1 MRSYKKIWSYDN
13 LRQGIDRGH
22 FTFTVTMLFAL
33 NRLFIRD
40 LFLENWGT
48 YGFLKNE
55 FLLRFSG
62 IIVLLLITILVALF
76 IHLWRFIYYTYRD
89 IHSSLL
95 TGYYSLFNKY
105 YSLFNKY
112 DTMFNK
118 FDTMYN
124 IIWPMKVL
132 ILLGKICYYT
142 IKYPKLKYSLYLIG
156 FVFVMLYCSTGF
168 SGYFLVSW
176 LMSCCQ
182 KYCKYM
188 ILSKYP
194 NGVLTLTEDEYGNMI
209 I

>member
-1 MRSYKKIWSYDN
+1 MWTFKKVWSYDN

-22 FTFTVTMLFAL
+22 FTFTVTILFAL

-95 TGYYSLFNKY
+95 TGYDHLFNKY
-105 YSLFNKY
+105 
-112 DTMFNK
+112 
-118 FDTMYN
+118 DTMYN

-188 ILSKYP
+188 ILSTYP
-194 NGVLTLTEDEYGNMI
+194 NGVLTLTEEEYSRMTI
-209 I
+209 

>member
-1 MRSYKKIWSYDN
+1 MRSYKKICSYDN

-22 FTFTVTMLFAL
+22 FTFTVTILFAL
-33 NRLFIRD
+33 NRCFIRD
-40 LFLENWGT
+40 LFLDSWET
-48 YGFLKNE
+48 YDFLKNE

-62 IIVLLLITILVALF
+62 IVVLLLMTLLVALF

-105 YSLFNKY
+105 TLL
-112 DTMFNK
+112 
-118 FDTMYN
+118 YN

-132 ILLGKICYYT
+132 IFLGKICYYT
-142 IKYPKLKYSLYLIG
+142 IKYPKLKYSLYLTG

-188 ILSKYP
+188 ILLKYP
-194 NGVLTLTEDEYGNMI
+194 KGLLTLTEEEYRRMI

>member
-1 MRSYKKIWSYDN
+1 MWTFRKVWSYDN

-22 FTFTVTMLFAL
+22 FTFTVTILFAL

-40 LFLENWGT
+40 LFLENWET

-105 YSLFNKY
+105 
-112 DTMFNK
+112 
-118 FDTMYN
+118 DTMYN

-142 IKYPKLKYSLYLIG
+142 IKYPKLKYSLYLTG
-156 FVFVMLYCSTGF
+156 FVFVMLYCYTGF

-188 ILSKYP
+188 ILSTYP
-194 NGVLTLTEDEYGNMI
+194 NGVLTLTEEEYSRMTI
-209 I
+209 

>member
-13 LRQGIDRGH
+13 LRQGIDNGH

-33 NRLFIRD
+33 NRCFIRD
-40 LFLENWGT
+40 LFLENWEI
-48 YGFLKNE
+48 YGFLRNE

-62 IIVLLLITILVALF
+62 IVVLLLMTLLVALF

-105 YSLFNKY
+105 
-112 DTMFNK
+112 
-118 FDTMYN
+118 DTMYN

-194 NGVLTLTEDEYGNMI
+194 KGVLTLTEEEYRRMI

>member
-1 MRSYKKIWSYDN
+1 MRSYKKICSYDN

-22 FTFTVTMLFAL
+22 FTFTVTILFAL
-33 NRLFIRD
+33 NRCFIRD
-40 LFLENWGT
+40 LFLDSWET
-48 YGFLKNE
+48 YDFLKNE

-62 IIVLLLITILVALF
+62 IVVLLLMTLLVALF

-105 YSLFNKY
+105 TLL
-112 DTMFNK
+112 
-118 FDTMYN
+118 YN

-132 ILLGKICYYT
+132 IFLGKICYYT
-142 IKYPKLKYSLYLIG
+142 IKYPKLKYSLYLTG

-188 ILSKYP
+188 ILLKYP
-194 NGVLTLTEDEYGNMI
+194 KGVLTLTEEEYRRI
-209 I
+209 II

>member
-1 MRSYKKIWSYDN
+1 MFFKVWSFHN
-13 LRQGIDRGH
+13 LRLGIGRGQ
-22 FTFTVTMLFAL
+22 FSFTVTILFAL

-76 IHLWRFIYYTYRD
+76 IHLWRFVLFTYRG
-89 IHSSLL
+89 IHFNLL
-95 TGYYSLFNKY
+95 TGYDHLFE
-105 YSLFNKY
+105 KY
-112 DTMFNK
+112 DK
-118 FDTMYN
+118 MYN
-124 IIWPMKVL
+124 IIWPMKVY

-188 ILSKYP
+188 ILSTYSK
-194 NGVLTLTEDEYGNMI
+194 GLLTLTEEEYRRMV
-209 I
+209 

>member
-1 MRSYKKIWSYDN
+1 MRSYEKVWSYHN
-13 LRQGIDRGH
+13 LRLGIDSGH

-33 NRLFIRD
+33 NRYFIRD

-62 IIVLLLITILVALF
+62 IIVLLLMTLLVALF
-76 IHLWRFIYYTYRD
+76 IHLWRFIYHTYRD

-105 YSLFNKY
+105 TLL
-112 DTMFNK
+112 
-118 FDTMYN
+118 YN

-182 KYCKYM
+182 KYSKYM
-188 ILSKYP
+188 VLLKYP
-194 NGVLTLTEDEYGNMI
+194 KGVLTLTEEEYRRMI

>member
-1 MRSYKKIWSYDN
+1 M
-13 LRQGIDRGH
+13 
-22 FTFTVTMLFAL
+22 
-33 NRLFIRD
+33 
-40 LFLENWGT
+40 

-62 IIVLLLITILVALF
+62 IVVLLLMTLLVALF
-76 IHLWRFIYYTYRD
+76 IHLWRFIYYTYRG
-89 IHSSLL
+89 IHFSLL
-95 TGYYSLFNKY
+95 TGYDHLFG
-105 YSLFNKY
+105 KY
-112 DTMFNK
+112 DR
-118 FDTMYN
+118 MYS

-188 ILSKYP
+188 ILSTYSK
-194 NGVLTLTEDEYGNMI
+194 GLLTLTEEEYRRMV
-209 I
+209 

>member
-1 MRSYKKIWSYDN
+1 MRSYEKVWSYHN
-13 LRQGIDRGH
+13 LRLGIDIGH

-62 IIVLLLITILVALF
+62 IIVLLLMTLLVALF

-105 YSLFNKY
+105 
-112 DTMFNK
+112 
-118 FDTMYN
+118 DTMYN

-194 NGVLTLTEDEYGNMI
+194 KGVLTLTEEEYRRMI
-209 I
+209 IGR

>member
-1 MRSYKKIWSYDN
+1 MWTFKKVWSYDN

-76 IHLWRFIYYTYRD
+76 IHLWRFIYDTYRD
-89 IHSSLL
+89 IHWSLL
-95 TGYYSLFNKY
+95 TGYDD
-105 YSLFNKY
+105 LFNKY
-112 DTMFNK
+112 DR
-118 FDTMYN
+118 MYS

-188 ILSKYP
+188 ILSTYP
-194 NGVLTLTEDEYGNMI
+194 NGVLTLTEEEYSMMTI
-209 I
+209 

>member
-1 MRSYKKIWSYDN
+1 MVTFKKIWSYDN

-33 NRLFIRD
+33 NRCFIRD

-62 IIVLLLITILVALF
+62 IIVLLLMTILVALF

-95 TGYYSLFNKY
+95 TGYYDLFNKC
-105 YSLFNKY
+105 NR
-112 DTMFNK
+112 
-118 FDTMYN
+118 MYN

-194 NGVLTLTEDEYGNMI
+194 KGLLTLTEDEYGDMI

>member
-1 MRSYKKIWSYDN
+1 MVTFKKIWSYDN

-33 NRLFIRD
+33 NRCFIRD

-62 IIVLLLITILVALF
+62 IIVLLLMTLLVALF

-95 TGYYSLFNKY
+95 TGYYDLFNKC
-105 YSLFNKY
+105 NR
-112 DTMFNK
+112 
-118 FDTMYN
+118 MYN

-142 IKYPKLKYSLYLIG
+142 IKYPKLKYSLYLTG

-188 ILSKYP
+188 ILSTYP
-194 NGVLTLTEDEYGNMI
+194 KGVLTLTEREYGDMI

>member
-105 YSLFNKY
+105 
-112 DTMFNK
+112 
-118 FDTMYN
+118 DTMYN

-142 IKYPKLKYSLYLIG
+142 IQYPKLKYSLYLTG
-156 FVFVMLYCSTGF
+156 FVFVMLYCYTGF

-194 NGVLTLTEDEYGNMI
+194 NGVLTLTEEEYSRMTI
-209 I
+209 

>member
-1 MRSYKKIWSYDN
+1 MRSYEKVWSYHN
-13 LRQGIDRGH
+13 LRLGIDSGH

-33 NRLFIRD
+33 NRYFIRD

-62 IIVLLLITILVALF
+62 IIVLLLMTLLVALF
-76 IHLWRFIYYTYRD
+76 IHLWRFIYHTYRD

-105 YSLFNKY
+105 TLL
-112 DTMFNK
+112 
-118 FDTMYN
+118 YN

-142 IKYPKLKYSLYLIG
+142 IKYPKLKYSLYLTG

-188 ILSKYP
+188 ILSTYP
-194 NGVLTLTEDEYGNMI
+194 NGVLTLTEEEYSRMTI
-209 I
+209 

>member
-1 MRSYKKIWSYDN
+1 MRQPYEKVWSYHN
-13 LRQGIDRGH
+13 LRLGIGRGH
-22 FTFTVTMLFAL
+22 FTFTVTILFAL

-48 YGFLKNE
+48 YDFLKNE

-62 IIVLLLITILVALF
+62 IIVLLLMTLLVALF
-76 IHLWRFIYYTYRD
+76 IHLWLFIYRTYQN
-89 IHSSLL
+89 IHLSLL
-95 TGYYSLFNKY
+95 TGYDHLFGKYS
-105 YSLFNKY
+105 
-112 DTMFNK
+112 TR
-118 FDTMYN
+118 MYN

-142 IKYPKLKYSLYLIG
+142 IKYPKLKYSLYLTG

-188 ILSKYP
+188 ILLKYP
-194 NGVLTLTEDEYGNMI
+194 KGVLTLTEKEYWRMI

>member
-1 MRSYKKIWSYDN
+1 MRQPYEQVWSYHN
-13 LRQGIDRGH
+13 LRLGIGRGH

-48 YGFLKNE
+48 YDFLKNE

-62 IIVLLLITILVALF
+62 ISVLLLMTILVALF

-95 TGYYSLFNKY
+95 TGYYDLFNKC
-105 YSLFNKY
+105 NR
-112 DTMFNK
+112 
-118 FDTMYN
+118 MYN

-194 NGVLTLTEDEYGNMI
+194 KGLLTLTEDEYGDMI

>member
-1 MRSYKKIWSYDN
+1 
-13 LRQGIDRGH
+13 
-22 FTFTVTMLFAL
+22 MLFAL

-48 YGFLKNE
+48 YDFLKNE

-62 IIVLLLITILVALF
+62 IIVLLLMTILVALF

-95 TGYYSLFNKY
+95 TGYYDLFNKC
-105 YSLFNKY
+105 NR
-112 DTMFNK
+112 
-118 FDTMYN
+118 MYN

-194 NGVLTLTEDEYGNMI
+194 KGLLTLTEDEYGDMI

>member
-1 MRSYKKIWSYDN
+1 MWTFRKVWSYDN

-40 LFLENWGT
+40 LFLENWET

-89 IHSSLL
+89 IHWSLL
-95 TGYYSLFNKY
+95 TGYDD
-105 YSLFNKY
+105 LFNKY
-112 DTMFNK
+112 DR
-118 FDTMYN
+118 MYS

-194 NGVLTLTEDEYGNMI
+194 NGVLTLTEDEYWRMI

>member
-1 MRSYKKIWSYDN
+1 MRSYKKIYSYDN
-13 LRQGIDRGH
+13 LRQGIDSGH

-33 NRLFIRD
+33 NRCFIRD
-40 LFLENWGT
+40 LFLENWEI
-48 YGFLKNE
+48 YGFLRNE

-62 IIVLLLITILVALF
+62 IVVLLLMTLLVALF
-76 IHLWRFIYYTYRD
+76 IHLWRFIYYTYRY

-95 TGYYSLFNKY
+95 TGYDYLFNKY
-105 YSLFNKY
+105 N
-112 DTMFNK
+112 
-118 FDTMYN
+118 TMYN

-188 ILSKYP
+188 ILLKYP
-194 NGVLTLTEDEYGNMI
+194 KGVLRLTEEEYRRMI

>member
-1 MRSYKKIWSYDN
+1 MRSYKKICSYDN

-48 YGFLKNE
+48 YDFLKNE

-62 IIVLLLITILVALF
+62 IIVLLLMTLLVALF

-105 YSLFNKY
+105 TLL
-112 DTMFNK
+112 
-118 FDTMYN
+118 YN

-132 ILLGKICYYT
+132 IFLGKICYYT
-142 IKYPKLKYSLYLIG
+142 IKYPKLKYSLYLTG

-168 SGYFLVSW
+168 SGYFLVFW

-188 ILSKYP
+188 ILLKYP
-194 NGVLTLTEDEYGNMI
+194 KGLLTLTEEEYRRMI

>member
-1 MRSYKKIWSYDN
+1 MRQPYEKVWSYHN
-13 LRQGIDRGH
+13 LRLGIGRGH
-22 FTFTVTMLFAL
+22 FTFTVTILFAL

-48 YGFLKNE
+48 YDFLKNE

-62 IIVLLLITILVALF
+62 IIVLLLMTILVALF

-95 TGYYSLFNKY
+95 TGYYDLFNKC
-105 YSLFNKY
+105 NR
-112 DTMFNK
+112 
-118 FDTMYN
+118 MYN

-142 IKYPKLKYSLYLIG
+142 IKYPKLKYSLYLTG

-194 NGVLTLTEDEYGNMI
+194 KGLLTLTEDEYGDMI